1 MRSAVG
7 GRGDGEETGGCV
19 DAIQHGDTFEAAEG
33 GISERPTREQAVET
47 SRGQKRQSQR

>member
-1 MRSAVG
+1 MRRAVG

-33 GISERPTREQAVET
+33 VFRRDWHV
-47 SRGQKRQSQR
+47 SRQ